1 MGEMVLVVGS
11 LNQDLVVPVPRH
23 PRPGETAIGGDLARH
38 PGGKGANQ
46 AVAAARMGAAVRMVG
61 RVGDDAF
68 GRALI
73 ANLKRE
79 GVDTRGV
86 RALAGVPTGVA
97 LITVDPRGENAIV
110 VSPGANARLGPE
122 NLSPAEF
129 TGARVVLLQL
139 EVPLDAV
146 REAARLGKEAGA
158 LVILNAAPA
167 QKLPEELLALLDL
180 LVVNEHEAAAILEA
194 APPETP
200 EEALAQARTL
210 SQRVPVA
217 VITLG
222 ERGLAYAGREDA
234 GTLPAFPVQA
244 VDTTAAGD
252 AFVGA
257 LAAALAEGAS
267 LPDALRLG
275 AAAGALA
282 ATQPGAQPSMPRR
295 DEVVALLARG

>member
-1 MGEMVLVVGS
+1 MREMVLVVGS

-23 PRPGETAIGGDLARH
+23 PRPGETAIGGGLARH

-46 AVAAARMGAAVRMVG
+46 AVAAARMGAAVRMIG

-68 GRALI
+68 GQALI
-73 ANLKRE
+73 ANLERE
-79 GVDTRGV
+79 GVDTSGV
-86 RALAGVPTGVA
+86 RALSGVPTGVA

-122 NLSPAEF
+122 DLSPAEF

-158 LVILNAAPA
+158 RVILNAAPA
-167 QKLPEELLALLDL
+167 QRLPEELLALLDL

-194 APPETP
+194 TPPETP
-200 EEALAQARTL
+200 EEALAQARAL
-210 SQRVPVA
+210 ARRVPVS

-222 ERGLAYAGREDA
+222 EKGLVYASGETS
-234 GTLPAFPVQA
+234 GHLPAFPVQA

-257 LAAALAEGAS
+257 LAAALAEGAPLS
-267 LPDALRLG
+267 DALRLG

-282 ATQPGAQPSMPRR
+282 ATRPGAQPSLPRR
-295 DEVVALLARG
+295 DEAVALLARG

>member
-1 MGEMVLVVGS
+1 LVVGS

-23 PRPGETAIGGDLARH
+23 PRPGETILGGDLARY

-46 AVAAARMGAAVRMVG
+46 AVAAARMGAPVRMVG
-61 RVGDDAF
+61 RVGADAF
-68 GRALI
+68 GEALLE
-73 ANLKRE
+73 NLERE
-79 GVDTRGV
+79 GVDASGV
-86 RALAGVPTGVA
+86 RALSDVPTGVA
-97 LITVDPRGENAIV
+97 LISVDERGENAIV
-110 VSPGANARLGPE
+110 VSPGANARLAPE
-122 NLSPAEF
+122 DLTPAEF
-129 TGARVVLLQL
+129 EGAGVLLLQL
-139 EVPLDAV
+139 EVPLAAV
-146 REAARLGKEAGA
+146 VRAARLGKEAGA

-222 ERGLAYAGREDA
+222 EKGLVYASGETS
-234 GTLPAFPVQA
+234 GHLPAYPVRA

-252 AFVGA
+252 AFTGA
-257 LAAALAEGAS
+257 LAAALAEGRELTEALKIAS
-267 LPDALRLG
+267 
-275 AAAGALA
+275 AAGALA
-282 ATQPGAQPSMPRR
+282 VTKEGAQASLPRR
-295 DEVVALLARG
+295 EEVIALLARG